1 MARMNHSSK
10 EHLISMKPTK
20 HGNKFRITYR
30 CPNYPDLIH
39 ESFDTEEEANLRIA
53 QILLEKKNN
62 KLLPPASVVDPDAN
76 HALAQETMT
85 VSQLLDE
92 YVNLYGLNHWS
103 ESTLSSTMHRIIH
116 YINPYIGAIPIKSL
130 TTHRL
135 ERFYRKL
142 LREPAVCP
150 KGKEHLQTT
159 IAPSVVEKV
168 HGTIRSALN
177 QAIRW
182 DYLKGPNPAMT
193 VELPKYKREKR
204 AVWDDAEARY
214 ALDVCTDPILKLC
227 MLLALGCS
235 MRIGEILGLTWDCV
249 HITPALMQNDSAY
262 LRVEKEL
269 RRCTNLSLEKLR
281 EQGRDDVYF
290 TFPLWKKKS
299 PSTTTLVLKTPKTE
313 SSVRTIYLPPTVIH
327 ALRQA
332 WEHQMALKNEI
343 GSVYQ
348 DFNLVVARDNG
359 RPFEEH
365 NISEKLKALIQTNN
379 LRPIVFHSLRHSS
392 TSVKLKIS
400 GGDIK
405 AVQGDTGHAQANM
418 VTDVYSHIMDSSRK
432 HLAQQMEAQFF
443 LTSPESKK
451 AAAQLP
457 MDSSTKQLI
466 QLLKSSPEIA
476 DPLLQMSHILKGNK

>member
-1 MARMNHSSK
+1 
-10 EHLISMKPTK
+10 MKATK
-20 HGNKFRITYR
+20 HGTKFRITYR
-30 CPNYPDLIH
+30 CDNFPDLIH
-39 ESFDTEEEANLRIA
+39 ESFDSEEEANLRIS
-53 QILLEKKNN
+53 QILLQKKRGT
-62 KLLPPASVVDPDAN
+62 LLPPPALVDADAQPE
-76 HALAQETMT
+76 LARETMT
-85 VSQLLDE
+85 VSQLMEE

-103 ESTLSSTMHRIIH
+103 ESTLSSTMHRITH
-116 YINPYIGAIPIKSL
+116 YINPYIGKLPIKSL

-135 ERFYRKL
+135 EQFYRKL
-142 LREPAVCP
+142 LREPAVCT

-159 IAPSVVEKV
+159 ISPSVVEKV

-182 DYLKGPNPAMT
+182 DYLKGANPAMT
-193 VELPKYKREKR
+193 VELPKYKKEKR
-204 AVWDDAEARY
+204 AVWDDDEARY
-214 ALDVCTDPILKLC
+214 ALEVCTDPILRLC

-249 HITPALMQNDSAY
+249 HITPELMQTDSAY
-262 LRVEKEL
+262 LCVEKEL
-269 RRCTNLSLEKLR
+269 RRCTNISLEKLR
-281 EQGRDDVYF
+281 EQGRDDVFF
-290 TFPLWKKKS
+290 TFPLWKKT

-313 SSVRTIYLPPTVIH
+313 SSIRTIYLPPTVIQ

-332 WEHQMALKNEI
+332 WEHQTALKQEI
-343 GSVYQ
+343 GTVYQ
-348 DFNLVVARDNG
+348 DFNLVIARDNG

-379 LRPIVFHSLRHSS
+379 LRPVVFHSLRHSS

-432 HLAQQMEAQFF
+432 HLAQQME
-443 LTSPESKK
+443 T
-451 AAAQLP
+451 
-457 MDSSTKQLI
+457 
-466 QLLKSSPEIA
+466 
-476 DPLLQMSHILKGNK
+476 

>member
-1 MARMNHSSK
+1 M
-10 EHLISMKPTK
+10 
-20 HGNKFRITYR
+20 
-30 CPNYPDLIH
+30 
-39 ESFDTEEEANLRIA
+39 
-53 QILLEKKNN
+53 
-62 KLLPPASVVDPDAN
+62 
-76 HALAQETMT
+76 
-85 VSQLLDE
+85 
-92 YVNLYGLNHWS
+92 
-103 ESTLSSTMHRIIH
+103 
-116 YINPYIGAIPIKSL
+116 
-130 TTHRL
+130 
-135 ERFYRKL
+135 
-142 LREPAVCP
+142 CP

-249 HITPALMQNDSAY
+249 HITPGLMQNDNAS

-365 NISEKLKALIQTNN
+365 NISEKLKTLIQTNN
-379 LRPIVFHSLRHSS
+379 LRPVVFHSLRHSS

-476 DPLLQMSHILKGNK
+476 DPLLQMSHILKGSK